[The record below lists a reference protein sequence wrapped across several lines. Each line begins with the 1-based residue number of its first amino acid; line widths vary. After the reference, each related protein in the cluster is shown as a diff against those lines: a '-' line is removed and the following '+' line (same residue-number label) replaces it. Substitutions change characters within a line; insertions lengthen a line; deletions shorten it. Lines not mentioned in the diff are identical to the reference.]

1 MSIRYEQQIL
11 HLDLHGVKHADVGI
25 YVEDFVL
32 SNQNE
37 LPLIIICGNSEKMI
51 SIVNKVLKKID
62 VNFVETRYGRIRV
75 NSLDA

>member
-11 HLDLHGVKHADVGI
+11 PLDLHGVKLADVEI
-25 YVEDFVL
+25 HVEDFVL

-51 SIVNKVLKKID
+51 SIVNKALKKID
-62 VNFVETRYGRIRV
+62 VNFEETRYGRIRV

>member
-11 HLDLHGVKHADVGI
+11 HLDLHRVKHADVEI

-51 SIVNKVLKKID
+51 SIVNKTLKKID
-62 VNFVETRYGRIRV
+62 VNFEETRYGRIRV
-75 NSLDA
+75 KALDA

>member
-1 MSIRYEQQIL
+1 MSIRDEQQIL
-11 HLDLHGVKHADVGI
+11 HLDLHEVKHADVEI

-51 SIVNKVLKKID
+51 SIVNKTLKKID
-62 VNFVETRYGRIRV
+62 VNFEETRYGRIRV